1 MKTLNILGCGRV
13 GSTLGYLWRS
23 QGVFL
28 IQDVYN
34 TSTAS
39 ADQAVNFMG
48 AGRSVQRLADMR
60 PADVCML
67 AVPDG
72 QINSVANQLSK
83 EVNNMAV
90 AGVFIASNAIIF
102 HCSGA
107 LSSAELQSLKDK
119 GAQVASAHCIMSFS
133 APSSA
138 VTQFEGTPC
147 ALEGDAVATQTLQR
161 AFEAIGANCFDLA
174 AKDKVL
180 YHAAA
185 VFATNFLPVLQ
196 VVAADLWQ
204 STGMPKE
211 LIAPLNASLLKK
223 AVQNI
228 AAQGA
233 AKALTG
239 PAARGDTEL
248 VTLQGAAVAAW
259 NDQAGAAYA
268 ALSQLAARIAKDGT
282 IQSKDIQTIEN
293 KTTKD
298 K

>member
-13 GSTLGYLWRS
+13 GSTLGYLWRE

-28 IQDVYN
+28 VQDVHN
-34 TSTAS
+34 TSAAS
-39 ADQAVNFMG
+39 AHQAVQFMG
-48 AGRSVQRLADMR
+48 AGRPVQRLGDMR
-60 PADVCML
+60 PADVWMV

-72 QINSVANQLSK
+72 QITSMAGQLAQHLDGAKSTI
-83 EVNNMAV
+83 V
-90 AGVFIASNAIIF
+90 F

-107 LSSAELQSLKDK
+107 LASEVMAPLRARACEL
-119 GAQVASAHCIMSFS
+119 ASAHCILSFS

-138 VTQFEGTPC
+138 VTQFAGTPC
-147 ALEGDAVATQTLQR
+147 ALEGDVFATQTLQS

-196 VVAADLWQ
+196 VVASDLWQ
-204 STGMPKE
+204 STGMPQA
-211 LIAPLNASLLKK
+211 LIAPLNASLLQK

-248 VTLQGAAVAAW
+248 VALQGKAVADW
-259 NDQAGAAYA
+259 NAHAGAAYM
-268 ALSQLAARIAKDGT
+268 ALSQLASQIAKDGT
-282 IQSKDIQTIEN
+282 IDNQPKGKST
-293 KTTKD
+293 
-298 K
+298 

>member
-1 MKTLNILGCGRV
+1 LKTLNILGCGRV
-13 GSTLGYLWRS
+13 GSTLGYLWRA

-28 IQDVYN
+28 IQDVLN
-34 TSTAS
+34 TSAAS
-39 ADQAVNFMG
+39 GDQAVLFMG
-48 AGRSVQRLADMR
+48 AGRPVNRLADMR
-60 PADVCML
+60 PADVWMV

-72 QINSVANQLSK
+72 RISSVAEQLAQHLDGARSTI
-83 EVNNMAV
+83 V
-90 AGVFIASNAIIF
+90 F

-107 LSSAELQSLKDK
+107 LASGVMAALHARTCEI
-119 GAQVASAHCIMSFS
+119 ASAHCILSFS
-133 APSSA
+133 APVTA
-138 VTQFEGTPC
+138 ATQFAGTPC
-147 ALEGDAVATQTLQR
+147 ALEGDATATKTLHS

-196 VVAADLWQ
+196 IVAADLWK

-211 LIAPLNASLLKK
+211 LIAPLNASLLQK

-248 VTLQGAAVAAW
+248 VAFQGKAVADWDA
-259 NDQAGAAYA
+259 DAGAAYA
-268 ALSQLAARIAKDGT
+268 ALSQLATRIAKDGT
-282 IQSKDIQTIEN
+282 IE
-293 KTTKD
+293 KTNSQIN
-298 K
+298 

>member
-1 MKTLNILGCGRV
+1 LKTLNILGCGRV
-13 GSTLGYLWRS
+13 GRTLGHLWRA

-34 TSTAS
+34 TSAAS
-39 ADQAVNFMG
+39 ADQAVRFIG
-48 AGRSVQRLADMR
+48 AGRPVQRLGDML
-60 PADVCML
+60 PADVWMV

-83 EVNNMAV
+83 EISNLMVTGGFV
-90 AGVFIASNAIIF
+90 ASEAIVF

-107 LSSAELQSLKDK
+107 LSSAELKSLKNK
-119 GAQVASAHCIMSFS
+119 GAQVASAHCILSFS

-138 VTQFEGTPC
+138 VTQFVGTPC
-147 ALEGDAVATQTLQR
+147 ALEGDAEATQTLR
-161 AFEAIGANCFDLA
+161 RSFEAIGANCFDLA

-196 VVAADLWQ
+196 VVAADLWH

-211 LIAPLNASLLKK
+211 LIAPLNASLLNK
-223 AVQNI
+223 AVENI

-248 VTLQGAAVAAW
+248 VTLQGKAVAEW
-259 NDQAGAAYA
+259 NYEAGAAYA
-268 ALSQLAARIAKDGT
+268 ALSELASRIAKNGT
-282 IQSKDIQTIEN
+282 IRK
-293 KTTKD
+293 
-298 K
+298 

>member
-1 MKTLNILGCGRV
+1 LKTLNILGCGRV
-13 GSTLGYLWRS
+13 GSTLGYLWQA
-23 QGVFL
+23 QGVFQ
-28 IQDVYN
+28 IQDVHN
-34 TSTAS
+34 TSAAS
-39 ADQAVNFMG
+39 ADHAVQFMG
-48 AGRSVQRLADMR
+48 AGRSVQQLGDMR
-60 PADVCML
+60 PADIWMV

-72 QINSVANQLSK
+72 QITSAIEQLAQYLEGAKSTI
-83 EVNNMAV
+83 V
-90 AGVFIASNAIIF
+90 F

-107 LSSAELQSLKDK
+107 LSSEVMVALRAQACEL
-119 GAQVASAHCIMSFS
+119 ASAHCILSFS

-138 VTQFEGTPC
+138 VTQFPGTLC
-147 ALEGDAVATQTLQR
+147 SLEGDVLATNTLQA

-211 LIAPLNASLLKK
+211 LIAPLNASLLQK

-248 VTLQGAAVAAW
+248 VAMQGKAVAKW
-259 NDQAGAAYA
+259 NADAGAAYA
-268 ALSQLAARIAKDGT
+268 ALSQLAAQIAKNGT
-282 IQSKDIQTIEN
+282 IHK
-293 KTTKD
+293 
-298 K
+298 

>member
-13 GSTLGYLWRS
+13 GSTLGYLWRE
-23 QGVFL
+23 QGEFL
-28 IQDVYN
+28 IQDVHN
-34 TSTAS
+34 TSVDS
-39 ADQAVNFMG
+39 AHQAVQFMG
-48 AGRSVQRLADMR
+48 AGRPVKNLEDMR
-60 PADVCML
+60 TADVWMV

-72 QINSVANQLSK
+72 QIASAAKQLAQHLDGNK
-83 EVNNMAV
+83 PTIV
-90 AGVFIASNAIIF
+90 F

-107 LSSAELQSLKDK
+107 LASDVMAPLHARACEI
-119 GAQVASAHCIMSFS
+119 ASAHCILSFS

-138 VTQFEGTPC
+138 ITQFAGTPC
-147 ALEGDAVATQTLQR
+147 ALEGDVGATKTLQP
-161 AFEAIGANCFDLA
+161 AFEAIGAKCFDLA
-174 AKDKVL
+174 AKEKVL

-211 LIAPLNASLLKK
+211 LIAPLNASLLQK

-239 PAARGDTEL
+239 PAARGDMEL
-248 VTLQGAAVAAW
+248 VALQGVAVTDW
-259 NDQAGAAYA
+259 NADAGAAYA
-268 ALSQLAARIAKDGT
+268 ALSQLASQIAKNGS
-282 IQSKDIQTIEN
+282 IR
-293 KTTKD
+293 
-298 K
+298 

>member
-1 MKTLNILGCGRV
+1 M
-13 GSTLGYLWRS
+13 

-28 IQDVYN
+28 IQDIHN
-34 TSTAS
+34 TSAAS
-39 ADQAVNFMG
+39 ADQAVQFIG
-48 AGRSVQRLADMR
+48 AGRSVQRQGDMR
-60 PADVCML
+60 PADIWMV

-72 QINSVANQLSK
+72 QITSATEQLAQHLDGAK
-83 EVNNMAV
+83 PTIV
-90 AGVFIASNAIIF
+90 F

-107 LSSAELQSLKDK
+107 LSSDVMVALRARACEL
-119 GAQVASAHCIMSFS
+119 ASAHCILSFS
-133 APSSA
+133 APASA
-138 VTQFEGTPC
+138 VTQFAGTPC
-147 ALEGDAVATQTLQR
+147 SLEGDKVATQALQL

-204 STGMPKE
+204 STGLPKE
-211 LIAPLNASLLKK
+211 LIAPLNASLLQK

-248 VTLQGAAVAAW
+248 VAMQGAAVTDWHA
-259 NDQAGAAYA
+259 DAGAAYA
-268 ALSQLAARIAKDGT
+268 ALSLLAAHIAKKGS
-282 IQSKDIQTIEN
+282 IRK
-293 KTTKD
+293 
-298 K
+298 

>member
-1 MKTLNILGCGRV
+1 LKTLNILGCGRV
-13 GSTLGYLWRS
+13 GSTLGYLWSAQR
-23 QGVFL
+23 VFQ
-28 IQDVYN
+28 IQDVLN
-34 TSTAS
+34 SSTAS
-39 ADQAVNFMG
+39 ADHAVKFMG
-48 AGRSVQRLADMR
+48 AGRPVERLDDMR
-60 PADVCML
+60 PADVWMV

-72 QINSVANQLSK
+72 QIASVAKQLTQHVDGNRSSI
-83 EVNNMAV
+83 V
-90 AGVFIASNAIIF
+90 F

-107 LSSAELQSLKDK
+107 LASNVMAPLHARSCEL
-119 GAQVASAHCIMSFS
+119 ASAHCILSFS
-133 APSSA
+133 APASA
-138 VTQFEGTPC
+138 VIQFTGTPC
-147 ALEGDAVATQTLQR
+147 ALEGDIAATKVLQS

-174 AKDKVL
+174 AEHKIL

-211 LIAPLNASLLKK
+211 LIAPLNASLLHK

-228 AAQGA
+228 AKQGA

-248 VTLQGAAVAAW
+248 VALQGKAVEDW
-259 NDQAGAAYA
+259 HSEAGAAYV

-282 IQSKDIQTIEN
+282 IH
-293 KTTKD
+293 TKLEG
-298 K
+298 

>member
-1 MKTLNILGCGRV
+1 LKTLNILGCGRV
-13 GSTLGYLWRS
+13 GSTLGYLWRE
-23 QGVFL
+23 QGVFH
-28 IQDVYN
+28 IQDVHN
-34 TSTAS
+34 NSAAS
-39 ADQAVNFMG
+39 ADQAVQFMG
-48 AGRSVQRLADMR
+48 AGRPVQHLGDMR
-60 PADVCML
+60 PADVWMV

-72 QINSVANQLSK
+72 QINSVANQLS
-83 EVNNMAV
+83 NTDI
-90 AGVFIASNAIIF
+90 AGVFIASNAIVF

-107 LSSAELQSLKDK
+107 LASAELQPLRDK
-119 GAQVASAHCIMSFS
+119 GAQVASAHCILSFS

-138 VTQFEGTPC
+138 VTQFSGTPC
-147 ALEGDAVATQTLQR
+147 ALEGDDLATQTLR
-161 AFEAIGANCFDLA
+161 PAFEAIGANCFDLA
-174 AKDKVL
+174 ATDKVL

-211 LIAPLNASLLKK
+211 LIAPLNASLLNK

-248 VTLQGAAVAAW
+248 VALQGAAVAEW

-268 ALSQLAARIAKDGT
+268 ALSQLATRIAKNGT
-282 IQSKDIQTIEN
+282 I
-293 KTTKD
+293 D

>member
-1 MKTLNILGCGRV
+1 MAKQLAQHLDGDR
-13 GSTLGYLWRS
+13 STI
-23 QGVFL
+23 V
-28 IQDVYN
+28 
-34 TSTAS
+34 
-39 ADQAVNFMG
+39 
-48 AGRSVQRLADMR
+48 
-60 PADVCML
+60 
-67 AVPDG
+67 
-72 QINSVANQLSK
+72 
-83 EVNNMAV
+83 
-90 AGVFIASNAIIF
+90 F

-107 LSSAELQSLKDK
+107 LASDVMVPLHARSCEL
-119 GAQVASAHCIMSFS
+119 ASAHCIMSFS

-138 VTQFEGTPC
+138 VTQFTGTPC
-147 ALEGDAVATQTLQR
+147 ALEGDIAATKVLQS

-174 AKDKVL
+174 AEHKIL

-211 LIAPLNASLLKK
+211 LIAPLNASLLQK

-228 AAQGA
+228 AMQGA

-248 VTLQGAAVAAW
+248 VALQGKAVIDW
-259 NDQAGAAYA
+259 HSEAGAAYV

-282 IQSKDIQTIEN
+282 IH
-293 KTTKD
+293 TKLED
-298 K
+298 

>member
-1 MKTLNILGCGRV
+1 MKTLNIIGAGRV
-13 GSTLGYLWRS
+13 GRSLAHLWRK
-23 QGVFL
+23 QGVFAV
-28 IQDVYN
+28 QDVL
-34 TSTAS
+34 TRSQSS
-39 ADQAVNFMG
+39 ADEAVEFIG
-48 AGRSVQRLADMR
+48 AGRAVAKLSDMR
-60 PADVCML
+60 AADVWML

-72 QINSVANQLSK
+72 QIKSVAKSLS
-83 EVNNMAV
+83 NMPV
-90 AGVFIASNAIIF
+90 ASVFAACNAIIF

-107 LSSAELQSLKDK
+107 LSSAELQPLKDL
-119 GAQVASAHCIMSFS
+119 GAQVASAHCILSFS

-138 VTQFEGTPC
+138 VTQFAGTPC
-147 ALEGDAVATQTLQR
+147 ALEGDLNATQTLQP

-211 LIAPLNASLLKK
+211 LISPLNASLLQK

-248 VTLQGAAVAAW
+248 VALQGAAVTDW
-259 NDQAGAAYA
+259 NADAGAAYS
-268 ALSQLAARIAKDGT
+268 ALSKLATRIAKNVT
-282 IQSKDIQTIEN
+282 I
-293 KTTKD
+293 D

>member
-13 GSTLGYLWRS
+13 GSTLGHLWRA

-28 IQDVYN
+28 IQDVHN
-34 TSTAS
+34 TSAAS
-39 ADQAVNFMG
+39 ADQAVQFMK
-48 AGRSVQRLADMR
+48 AGWPVQRLHDMR
-60 PADVCML
+60 PADVWMI
-67 AVPDG
+67 AVPDRQTAQTAELLAQHLKG
-72 QINSVANQLSK
+72 TTKPATV
-83 EVNNMAV
+83 
-90 AGVFIASNAIIF
+90 F

-107 LSSAELQSLKDK
+107 FSSAELQPLREL
-119 GAQVASAHCIMSFS
+119 GCQTASAHCILSFS

-138 VTQFEGTPC
+138 VTQFAGTPC
-147 ALEGDAVATQTLQR
+147 ALEGDAVAIQTLQS
-161 AFEAIGANCFDLA
+161 AFETIGANCFNLA

-211 LIAPLNASLLKK
+211 LIAPLNASLLSK
-223 AVQNI
+223 AMQNI
-228 AAQGA
+228 ARQGA

-248 VTLQGAAVAAW
+248 VALQGAAVAAW
-259 NDQAGAAYA
+259 SAEAGAAYK
-268 ALSQLAARIAKDGT
+268 ALSQLAAQIAKNGT
-282 IQSKDIQTIEN
+282 IDHQPKRTST
-293 KTTKD
+293 
-298 K
+298 

>member
-1 MKTLNILGCGRV
+1 MKTLNIVGCGRV
-13 GSTLGYLWRS
+13 GCTLGYLWCVEE
-23 QGVFL
+23 VFV
-28 IQDVYN
+28 IQDVLN
-34 TSTAS
+34 TTIESS
-39 ADQAVNFMG
+39 EQAVQFIG
-48 AGRSVQRLADMR
+48 AGRSVRLLGDMR
-60 PADVCML
+60 PADVWML
-67 AVPDG
+67 AVPDAHIALTA
-72 QINSVANQLSK
+72 QQLAQHLQGSQPT
-83 EVNNMAV
+83 
-90 AGVFIASNAIIF
+90 IAF

-107 LSSAELQSLKDK
+107 LAAEVMAPLQASEC
-119 GAQVASAHCIMSFS
+119 AIASAHCILSFS

-138 VTQFEGTPC
+138 ISQFAGTPC
-147 ALEGDAVATQTLQR
+147 ALEGDAFATHTLQA

-211 LIAPLNASLLKK
+211 LIAPLNASLLQK

-239 PAARGDTEL
+239 PAARGDMEL
-248 VTLQGAAVAAW
+248 VALQGAAVTDWDA
-259 NDQAGAAYA
+259 DVGAAYV
-268 ALSQLAARIAKDGT
+268 ALSQLASRIAKNGT
-282 IQSKDIQTIEN
+282 IRK
-293 KTTKD
+293 
-298 K
+298 